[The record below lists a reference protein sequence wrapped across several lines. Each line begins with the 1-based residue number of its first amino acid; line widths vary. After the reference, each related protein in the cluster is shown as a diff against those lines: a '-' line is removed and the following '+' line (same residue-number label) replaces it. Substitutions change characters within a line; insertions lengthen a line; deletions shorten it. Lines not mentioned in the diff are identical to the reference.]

1 MDGLPV
7 VRKESDGETGEFYQL
22 VKGDGEISFW
32 AKNALN
38 ISCVYQNWCL
48 QDVGSQEVTDIGS
61 FSNNHPITRWLIYIG
76 KIHTIK
82 ER

>member
-38 ISCVYQNWCL
+38 ISCVHQNWYL
-48 QDVGSQEVTDIGS
+48 QDVGS
-61 FSNNHPITRWLIYIG
+61 
-76 KIHTIK
+76 
-82 ER
+82 